1 MAFASPVKQMIFA
14 LKNMA
19 NLGLGW
25 VYSNQ
30 DQHEESISYF
40 DNVLKIDENN
50 QLALISKVNSLIW
63 LKEYDEAKTILKKC
77 LKLFPN
83 SPYVYDALGLIYLNN
98 NQLNEAEKT
107 FKKVLSINNKT
118 YTCPY
123 EGLGMVYYK
132 QGNIKGAKENLEKSI
147 EINPNIE
154 FKKYNTLAKIY
165 IDEGNYQRAQELLKK
180 SIENYPYD
188 NESIQ
193 LLKSIQKNLR

>member
-1 MAFASPVKQMIFA
+1 M
-14 LKNMA
+14 
-19 NLGLGW
+19 
-25 VYSNQ
+25 
-30 DQHEESISYF
+30 
-40 DNVLKIDENN
+40 
-50 QLALISKVNSLIW
+50 LALLGKVNSLIAQGKYEES
-63 LKEYDEAKTILKKC
+63 KELLIIAR
-77 LKLFPN
+77 KLYPKN
-83 SPYVYDALGLIYLNN
+83 KYVIELNGLLNYNLGDYNVAIK
-98 NQLNEAEKT
+98 Q
-107 FKKVLSINNKT
+107 FKEVIKIDNKT

-123 EGLGMVYYK
+123 EGLGMAYYK
-132 QGNIKGAKENLEKSI
+132 TGKYNLAKENLIKSI